1 MNITRQVAVET
12 WLKRGLNDLVVQ
24 FVPLDHWEEYQPFF
38 IHQGLE
44 KVCKAYLIGKNAP
57 SYEHLTID
65 DARREI
71 DRLARS
77 FRHRL
82 SELVDQVG
90 QYVSGLDAV
99 VGQRYD
105 GYPGRKVLEV
115 LEAGYLE
122 SRYPVG
128 EPVNRR
134 FPIPNTDPQ
143 LYWDPLYSS
152 ALEKCA
158 FAVSRTVV
166 EAAEQEFS
174 VALPRENPYRGRIGD
189 HDWERFSRLFFGR
202 EVLCAECK
210 AG

>member
-12 WLKRGLNDLVVQ
+12 WLKRGLNDFIVQ
-24 FVPLDHWEEYQPFF
+24 FEALDHWEEYQPFF

-44 KVCKAYLIGKNAP
+44 KVCKAYLIGKNSS

-65 DARREI
+65 AARCEI

-82 SELVDQVG
+82 GELVDQVG

-99 VGQRYD
+99 VGRRYD

-128 EPVNRR
+128 EPIHCK

-143 LYWDPLYSS
+143 IYWEPLLSS
-152 ALEKCA
+152 SLEKCA
-158 FAVSRTVV
+158 FAVSRTIIK
-166 EAAEQEFS
+166 AAERDFS
-174 VALPRENPYRGRIGD
+174 VSLPMENPYRGKIGD

>member
-1 MNITRQVAVET
+1 MTVTRQVAVET
-12 WLKRGLNDLVVQ
+12 WLKRGLSDFVVQ
-24 FVPLDHWEEYQPFF
+24 FVPLDHWEEYQSFF

-44 KVCKAYLIGKNAP
+44 KVCKAYLIGKNAS
-57 SYEHLTID
+57 SYEHLTVD

-77 FRHRL
+77 FCHRL

-105 GYPGRKVLEV
+105 GYPGGKVLEV

-128 EPVNRR
+128 EPIHSR
-134 FPIPNTDPQ
+134 FPIPNTNPQ
-143 LYWDPLYSS
+143 LYWEPLLSS
-152 ALEKCA
+152 SLEKCA
-158 FAVSRTVV
+158 FAVSRTIT
-166 EAAEQEFS
+166 EAAKRDFS
-174 VALPRENPYRGRIGD
+174 VNLPIENPYRGKLSD